1 MLKRRADERQLVFNF
16 PPQNNDDNGQ
26 RGSGSGGSGSSG
38 AGRGGFNNFG
48 GGSGGSGNSGGRGG
62 DGFPFNFGSFG
73 FGGTGGTGNG
83 RPARPKREPI
93 NPRELFT
100 PLRVTIFSLILLAG
114 IFYLLSDFITEILWY
129 NQVGAQ
135 QVFWTRWVL
144 IGALVLLG
152 TLINGSIVGLV
163 MQLAYRSR
171 PTVDSAQYNPQ
182 MREYQRQI
190 EPLRKLIF
198 IVIPLFIGFTTGTA
212 LASEWS
218 TLLAWWNATPF
229 GKVDPQ
235 WGIDI
240 SFYIFTVPV
249 LQLLVYLLLRVVGFS
264 LVAAVVVHYLYSGIA
279 LFPRYSVSAAARRQI
294 GILAALL
301 SLVVAGR
308 YWLGRYLLLSTQGER
323 FDGAL
328 YTQINAQ
335 IPAQTILT
343 VTSILVAILFLV
355 AAFKGSWHLP
365 ATGVA
370 VTVVSALVVGY
381 AYPTLIQ
388 EFQVK
393 PNERA
398 MESPYIQRN
407 IDATLEAYGIA
418 DVEMQT
424 YSAKTETTPGQ
435 LRDDAASTQ
444 QIRLIDPDVIS
455 PTVRQLKQSRSYYTF
470 QSQLSVDRYEIN
482 GVKRDT
488 VIAVREL
495 NLEGLDE
502 NERNW
507 VNEHTIFT
515 HGYGVVA
522 AYGNKVDSKGEP
534 SWWEEGIPSKG
545 DIGEYEQRVYFSP
558 SSPEYS
564 IVGAPEGAKPLEL
577 DYPDES
583 ADGQVPTTFTGNG
596 GPSVGNF
603 FNKLL
608 YAIKFQSTNIFFA
621 SQINEK
627 SQILYDRDPSLRVRK
642 IAPYLELDQ
651 NPYPAVVDMD
661 GDPATPK
668 RLVWI
673 IDAYTTANNYPYA
686 QTMNLWLETED
697 SKTGPKRGYSTA
709 NDLNYMRNSVKA
721 VVDAYDGSVN
731 LYLWDKEDP
740 IISTWMKAFPGQV
753 RPLEDISGDLMA
765 HMRYPQDL
773 FKMQRSLLAAY
784 HVNKADNF
792 YTGGDRWRLSEDPTS
807 KGKTNQAQFQP
818 PYYLTMQMP
827 GQDTAEFS
835 LTSVF
840 VPGGKSDREPMAGFL
855 AVDSETGS
863 EPGKIREG
871 YGKLRLL
878 ALPSSTTVPGPGQVQ
893 NNFNANSEI
902 GRELNLLDQQGS
914 ELILGNLLTL
924 PVGGGLLYVQPVY
937 LQGTGT
943 TKYPVLRKVLTAFG
957 DSVGFADTLEA
968 SLDQTFK
975 GNSAAQLADGQTGG
989 KKPEE
994 KPNEETKPE
1003 VKNPAQTA
1011 KLLQEARQA
1020 MLDSEKALQSGDW
1033 ATYGEKQKLL
1043 KQKLEE
1049 AIKLDSG
1056 N

>member
-1 MLKRRADERQLVFNF
+1 M
-16 PPQNNDDNGQ
+16 
-26 RGSGSGGSGSSG
+26 SGF
-38 AGRGGFNNFG
+38 GGF
-48 GGSGGSGNSGGRGG
+48 SGGSGNGGGSGKGRSSGGQ
-62 DGFPFNFGSFG
+62 
-73 FGGTGGTGNG
+73 
-83 RPARPKREPI
+83 REPI
-93 NPRELFT
+93 NLRELFT
-100 PLRVTIFSLILLAG
+100 PLRITIFSLFLLGG
-114 IFYLLSDFITEILWY
+114 IFFLLSDFITEVLWY

-135 QVFWTRWVL
+135 EVFWTRWIL
-144 IGALVLLG
+144 IVVLVLFG
-152 TLINGSIVGLV
+152 TIINGSVVALV
-163 MQLAYRSR
+163 MQLAYRAR
-171 PTVDSAQYNPQ
+171 PSVNSAQFNPQ
-182 MREYQRQI
+182 MREYQKQI
-190 EPLRKLIF
+190 EPLRKVIF
-198 IVIPLFIGFTTGTA
+198 LAVPLFIGFTTGTA
-212 LASEWS
+212 LASDWS
-218 TLLAWWNATPF
+218 QLLAWWYATPF
-229 GKVDPQ
+229 GNVDAQ
-235 WGIDI
+235 WGLDI
-240 SFYIFTVPV
+240 SFYVFTVPV
-249 LQLLVYLLLRVVGFS
+249 LELFVALLMRVIGFS
-264 LVAAVVVHYLYSGIA
+264 LLAAIVVNYLYSGIS
-279 LFPRYSVSAAARRQI
+279 LFPRFSVSAAARRQI

-301 SLVVAGR
+301 SLVVAAR
-308 YWLGRYLLLSTQGER
+308 YWLVRYQLLSTQGER

-343 VTSILVAILFLV
+343 AISILVALLFVV
-355 AAFKGSWHLP
+355 AAFRGSWQIP
-365 ATGVA
+365 AAGVA
-370 VTVVSALVVGY
+370 VTVVSALVVGL
-381 AYPTLIQ
+381 AYPTLVQ

-407 IDATLEAYGIA
+407 IDATLEAFGIA

-470 QSQLSVDRYEIN
+470 PSQLSVDRYEIN

-596 GPSVGNF
+596 GPYVGSF
-603 FNKLL
+603 VNKLL
-608 YAIKFQSTNIFFA
+608 YAIKFKSTNIFFA

-642 IAPYLELDQ
+642 VAPYLELDQ

-673 IDAYTTANNYPYA
+673 IDAYTTTNNYPYA
-686 QTMNLWLETED
+686 QTMNLWVDTAD
-697 SKTGPKRGYSTA
+697 SKTGRERAYSSI

-721 VVDAYDGSVN
+721 VVDAYDGSVK
-731 LYLWDKEDP
+731 LYQWDKTDP
-740 IISTWMKAFPGQV
+740 IINTWMKIFPQQV
-753 RPLEDISGDLMA
+753 LPLEEISGDLMA

-773 FKMQRSLLAAY
+773 FKLQRNLLAAY

-807 KGKTNQAQFQP
+807 KKSSTQAPVQP

-827 GQDTAEFS
+827 GQETAEFS

-937 LQGTGT
+937 LQGTGS

-975 GNSAAQLADGQTGG
+975 GNSAAQLAEGEAGKETGG
-989 KKPEE
+989 TDKPQTEG
-994 KPNEETKPE
+994 ETKPSE
-1003 VKNPAQTA
+1003 SVQVN

-1033 ATYGEKQKLL
+1033 GTYGEKQKLL